1 MGQQQLLLLVL
12 GVVVV
17 GVAVI
22 AGIEAAEISFKQHD
36 ADALVNRCLHIA
48 QDAVYWK
55 AKTYPFAGG
64 DASYSD
70 LNAGGFEKLFVED
83 ETEGGQFEIV
93 TAKDDSLVIVAV
105 SKRFPDVGVRVSVF
119 GEEIVDTDVDYNGGI
134 TLD

>member
-55 AKTYPFAGG
+55 AKTDLFAGG
-64 DASYSD
+64 AASYSG
-70 LNAGGFEKLFVED
+70 LKAGGFDQLFVGD
-83 ETEGGQFEIV
+83 ETEGGQFKIV

-105 SKRFPDVGVRVSVF
+105 SKRFPEVGVKVSVA